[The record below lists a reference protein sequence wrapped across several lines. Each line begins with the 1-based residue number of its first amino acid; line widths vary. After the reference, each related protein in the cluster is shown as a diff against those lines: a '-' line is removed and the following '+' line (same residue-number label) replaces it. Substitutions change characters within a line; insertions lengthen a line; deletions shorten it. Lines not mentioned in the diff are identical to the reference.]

1 MLVGKSTQGTIRI
14 YRLPG
19 NSAGR
24 MWASG
29 ELPLIGE
36 QVMSESI
43 HREYFAR
50 RAMSAMALA
59 ELAGDDEIAAFHRQI
74 ADSYLELVALS
85 EREDAALHFI
95 N

>member
-1 MLVGKSTQGTIRI
+1 MLVGKSAEVTIRI

-19 NSAGR
+19 SSAGR
-24 MWASG
+24 MRASG
-29 ELPLIGE
+29 KLPLIGE

-43 HREYFAR
+43 HWEYFAR

-59 ELAGDDEIAAFHRQI
+59 ELAGDDEIAALHRQI
-74 ADSYLELVALS
+74 AHSYLELVALS
-85 EREDAALHFI
+85 EREGAALHFI